1 MKMTDDTEAKKIL
14 SELYTDI
21 NKYKDLDRD
30 DYTKNLVLRTY
41 NLLDKNYSYNYL
53 FGRLKDDSQV
63 TRTLRQMDEGKDYE
77 EKINY
82 LAKGVNYAIY

>member
-21 NKYKDLDRD
+21 NNYKDLDRD

-53 FGRLKDDSQV
+53 FGRLKEDTQV

-77 EKINY
+77 EKISY

>member
-21 NKYKDLDRD
+21 NNYKDLDKD
-30 DYTKNLVLRTY
+30 DYAKNLVLRTY

-53 FGRLKDDSQV
+53 FGRLKDDTQV
-63 TRTLRQMDEGKDYE
+63 TRTLRQMDEGTDYE

>member
-1 MKMTDDTEAKKIL
+1 MKMTDDTEAKKTL

-21 NKYKDLDRD
+21 NNEKDLDKD

-53 FGRLKDDSQV
+53 FGRLKDDTQV

-82 LAKGVNYAIY
+82 LAKGANFAIY